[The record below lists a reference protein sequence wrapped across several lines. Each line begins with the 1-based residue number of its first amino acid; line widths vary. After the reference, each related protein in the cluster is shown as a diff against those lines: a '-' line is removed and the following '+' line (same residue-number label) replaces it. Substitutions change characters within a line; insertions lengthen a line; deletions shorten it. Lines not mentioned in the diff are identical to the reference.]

1 MELTFRAAAPAER
14 LYIARQS
21 TQIEG
26 QTGSVGHLQADM
38 GEDGKG
44 FFPKWTSHRESLDTE
59 DFQQEF
65 EEVLEAL
72 VGDEQY
78 GGFLKSRDAMR
89 DFCRGHQESGYDSG
103 FAFGFRADTAQY
115 LIGTGHKE
123 FKADKTGDDDYYIL
137 TLAAIARELNV
148 YGLTDATVYLAVGL
162 PLTWVSRQ
170 RADFKAYLMRNRE
183 LAFTFRGK
191 AYRVEIAGVDVF
203 PQGFAAVAGQI
214 RDFQGVNMLCDIGN
228 GTMNIMFINDRK
240 PVVDRMFTEKYGTHQ
255 CMLAVRE
262 NVMRTHHATVDE
274 SIINRVLRFGT
285 ADIREDY
292 LTTIRETAAEYVG
305 EIFRILR
312 EREYNPALMRL
323 HVLGGGSCLVRNF
336 GAYDA
341 DRVTIYEDICATAK
355 GYEFLC
361 EQALHRGVSG

>member
-1 MELTFRAAAPAER
+1 MKM
-14 LYIARQS
+14 IDDV
-21 TQIEG
+21 IIIG
-26 QTGSVGHLQADM
+26 ID
-38 GEDGKG
+38 
-44 FFPKWTSHRESLDTE
+44 
-59 DFQQEF
+59 
-65 EEVLEAL
+65 
-72 VGDEQY
+72 
-78 GGFLKSRDAMR
+78 
-89 DFCRGHQESGYDSG
+89 SGYG
-103 FAFGFRADTAQY
+103 NIKTANCCFPASVSAYDKEPVFKENLLVFESKFY
-115 LIGTGHKE
+115 LIGEGHKE
-123 FKADKTGDDDYYIL
+123 FLADKTKDLDYYVL
-137 TLAAIARELNV
+137 ALAAIAPELNIRKMTC
-148 YGLTDATVYLAVGL
+148 GKIRIAAGL
-162 PLTWVSRQ
+162 PLTWVSGQ
-170 RADFKAYLMRNRE
+170 RDEFRDYLMQNKAVDFSYRNVS
-183 LAFTFRGK
+183 
-191 AYRVEIAGVDVF
+191 YHVEIVGVDVF

-361 EQALHRGVSG
+361 EQALHRGTRE